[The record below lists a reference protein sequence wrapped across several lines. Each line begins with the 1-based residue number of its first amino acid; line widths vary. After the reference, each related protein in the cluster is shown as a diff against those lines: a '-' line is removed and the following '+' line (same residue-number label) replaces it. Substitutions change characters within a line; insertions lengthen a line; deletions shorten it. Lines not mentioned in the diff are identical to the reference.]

1 MLKRNVSVCLF
12 LIGTSFLFSSCI
24 ADLFGIK
31 GKGSIVTNTISA
43 KDFQSV
49 QLLTSADVTIVKDT
63 AFKVEVDDYENIVQ
77 YTSAKVVSHN
87 LIISINP
94 VTTILSNS
102 QAKVRISMPDSL
114 IGLTITGSGNIDVN
128 AAFKDVQTLLVT
140 GSGSINLNS
149 SSSLNKLSASILGSG
164 GITALG
170 TANTLTAI
178 ISGSGNMN
186 FRNLIANDATCTITG
201 SGNINVTAVNT
212 LKATISGSGNIMYS
226 GSPTITQ
233 TITGSGNVIKN

>member
-1 MLKRNVSVCLF
+1 MLKRNVSLCLI

-31 GKGSIVTNTISA
+31 GKGSIVTNTITA

-128 AAFKDVQTLLVT
+128 AAYKDVQTLLVT
-140 GSGSINLNS
+140 GSGSINMNS
-149 SSSLNKLSASILGSG
+149 SCSLNKLSASILGSG
-164 GITALG
+164 GITAKG
-170 TANTLTAI
+170 SANTLTAI

-186 FRNLIANDATCTITG
+186 FRNLITNDANCTITG

-226 GSPTITQ
+226 GSPTITP
-233 TITGSGNVIKN
+233 TITGSGSIIKN